1 MKEKKEMKQKGRN
14 EGITLVALVVTIVVL
29 LILAGITIT
38 MIFSEDGVI
47 SKAEQTREATKK
59 AEILDNIQMDILAK
73 QVEKDRRSYNTK

>member
-29 LILAGITIT
+29 LIIAGIT
-38 MIFSEDGVI
+38 MIFSEDDVI